1 MRTEA
6 LPTVPAAAMSTRVV
20 SVDLLRGL
28 IMIVMALDHV
38 RDYFSPFPWD
48 PTDLSKAS
56 AALFLTRWITHY
68 CAPIFVFL
76 AGTSAYLYRRNSG
89 CSRAHLQWFLVTR
102 GLWLVLLEITLI
114 SFFWQFGYH
123 GMILQTIWSIGW
135 SMVALA
141 VLLYLPAWAMLAI
154 AFAMIFGHNL
164 LDGIHPKD
172 FGPYALGWAF
182 VHEFYFDQVAP
193 NFFIAVGYPLVP
205 WIGVMA
211 AGYGFG
217 RLLELDRAQRD
228 RILVALGVA
237 MIALFLVL
245 RLTNAYGDARLWQ
258 PNPRGLL
265 YTILQIGNTTKYPPS
280 LQYLLMTIGPALLLI
295 PVLER
300 WRGHWADRVTIFGR
314 VPFFFY
320 VLHLPLIHLAALIWT
335 ESAFGVSTLGDFF
348 HNEVVPGYEPSLLRV
363 YLVWAAVIVATF
375 PLCAWYARYKRT
387 HKGNK
392 WLSYL

>member
-1 MRTEA
+1 MA
-6 LPTVPAAAMSTRVV
+6 SNASAPSSTRIV

-38 RDYFSPFPWD
+38 RDYFTPYPWD

-56 AALFLTRWITHY
+56 AALFFTRWITHF

-76 AGTSAYLYRRNSG
+76 AGTSAYLYRRNTN
-89 CSRAHLQWFLVTR
+89 CTRAHLQWFLVTR

-123 GMILQTIWSIGW
+123 GIILQTLWSLGW

-141 VLLYLPAWAMLAI
+141 ALLYLPLGAMLAI
-154 AFAMIFGHNL
+154 AFAMILGHNL
-164 LDGIHPKD
+164 LDGIHPQQ
-172 FGPYALGWAF
+172 FGDYAMLWAI
-182 VHEFYFDQVAP
+182 VHEFYFDPVTP
-193 NFFIAVGYPLVP
+193 DFFVAVGYPLVP

-217 RLLELDRAQRD
+217 RILDLERSRRD
-228 RILVALGVA
+228 RIMIAIGLAL
-237 MIALFLVL
+237 IALFLVL
-245 RLTNAYGDARLWQ
+245 RLTNVYGDARLWA
-258 PNPRGLL
+258 PNARGML
-265 YTILQIGNTTKYPPS
+265 YTMLQIGNTTKYPPS
-280 LQYLLMTIGPALLLI
+280 LQYLLMTIGPALLLM
-295 PVLER
+295 PLLER
-300 WRGHWADRVTIFGR
+300 WRGALADKVAVFGR

-335 ESAFGVSTLGDFF
+335 EVAFGASTLGDFF
-348 HNEVVPGYEPSLLRV
+348 HNEFPPGYTPSLVRC
-363 YLVWAAVIVATF
+363 YLVWIAVIVATY
-375 PLCAWYARYKRT
+375 PLCARYAAYKRA
-387 HKGNK
+387 HKDNP

>member
-1 MRTEA
+1 
-6 LPTVPAAAMSTRVV
+6 
-20 SVDLLRGL
+20 
-28 IMIVMALDHV
+28 
-38 RDYFSPFPWD
+38 
-48 PTDLSKAS
+48 
-56 AALFLTRWITHY
+56 
-68 CAPIFVFL
+68 
-76 AGTSAYLYRRNSG
+76 
-89 CSRAHLQWFLVTR
+89 
-102 GLWLVLLEITLI
+102 
-114 SFFWQFGYH
+114 
-123 GMILQTIWSIGW
+123 
-135 SMVALA
+135 
-141 VLLYLPAWAMLAI
+141 
-154 AFAMIFGHNL
+154 
-164 LDGIHPKD
+164 
-172 FGPYALGWAF
+172 
-182 VHEFYFDQVAP
+182 
-193 NFFIAVGYPLVP
+193 
-205 WIGVMA
+205 MA

-280 LQYLLMTIGPALLLI
+280 LQYLLMTLGPALLAI
-295 PVLER
+295 PLLER
-300 WRGHWADRVTIFGR
+300 WRGNWADRVTIFGR